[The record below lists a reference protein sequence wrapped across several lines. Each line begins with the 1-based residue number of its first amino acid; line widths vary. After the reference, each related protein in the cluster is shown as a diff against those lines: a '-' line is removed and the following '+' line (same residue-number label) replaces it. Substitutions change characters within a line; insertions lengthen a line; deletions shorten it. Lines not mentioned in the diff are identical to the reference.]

1 MLHTLR
7 PDGTVLYGYWR
18 SSLSLLAWCFC
29 FCFFT
34 QLQLVNPASSQPNR
48 KLILFAISFLFPFFP
63 SFSNAS
69 SSHPIC
75 WGALTVF
82 SRNEKTRPLIS
93 SHLISSRLVSCFLVP
108 SPPIPLDL
116 PLHCIVWSAL
126 HVHIYVYSVCK
137 CTYVHASRLVYVE
150 LMLLSRSLSNQLQ
163 AKKPQRRNNIN
174 GMAFSSRL
182 ASFAPSISRPLEVT

>member
-1 MLHTLR
+1 M
-7 PDGTVLYGYWR
+7 
-18 SSLSLLAWCFC
+18 SLLAWCFC

-82 SRNEKTRPLIS
+82 SRNERTRHLIS
-93 SHLISSRLVSCFLVP
+93 SNFISSRLVSSRLVSCFLVP
-108 SPPIPLDL
+108 SPPIPLAL
-116 PLHCIVWSAL
+116 PLHCIVWSVL
-126 HVHIYVYSVCK
+126 YIHTYGYSVCK
-137 CTYVHASRLVYVE
+137 RTYVHASRLVYVE

-163 AKKPQRRNNIN
+163 ANKPQRRNNIN